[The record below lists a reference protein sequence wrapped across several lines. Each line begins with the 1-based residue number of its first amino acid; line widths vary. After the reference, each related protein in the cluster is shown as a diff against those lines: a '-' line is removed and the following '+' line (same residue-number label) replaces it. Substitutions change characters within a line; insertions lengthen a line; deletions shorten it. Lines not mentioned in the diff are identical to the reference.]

1 MSELRV
7 MSVMAHQDDFEFE
20 AAGFFSKLR
29 QYYGSN
35 VKLKILTVS
44 RGGSGHHIHD
54 TETTAAIRDLEAR
67 KSAEIIGAEYENLTQ
82 LDGTH
87 VPAQVFCDRNM
98 LGGLWNAIREFAP
111 DYIISPPV
119 AVNPLAGVHIDHQHT
134 AEAVRLVA
142 YQLGVPN
149 AYPTMKGARI
159 LRYKV
164 PVILN
169 CVDNYA
175 QEPTWSFRVDV
186 EEFREQKIN
195 MLRCHKSQIEE
206 WLPFVNNLDKE
217 TVPEW
222 SYEKWLSS
230 IELRHTQ
237 RNRLCGFETS
247 KWHEYFA
254 VTGWGGG
261 RWDDPKI
268 IEKIKRDFPFV
279 FVGR

>member
-1 MSELRV
+1 MKELRV

-20 AAGFFSKLR
+20 AAGFFAKLKSH
-29 QYYGSN
+29 YGDQ
-35 VKLKILTVS
+35 VKLKILTTS

-54 TETTAAIRDLEAR
+54 IETTAKIRDIEAR
-67 KSAEIIGAEYENLTQ
+67 KSAEIAGAEYENLIQ

-87 VPAQVFCDRNM
+87 ISGQVFCDRNM

-119 AVNPLAGVHIDHQHT
+119 AVNPLAGIHIDHQHT

-149 AYPTMKGARI
+149 AYPTMKGERI

-169 CVDNYA
+169 CIDNYA
-175 QEPTWSFRVDV
+175 CEPVWNFRIDV
-186 EEFREQKIN
+186 EEHKQQKID

-206 WLPFVNNLDKE
+206 WLPFVNNLDME
-217 TVPEW
+217 TPPEW
-222 SYEKWLSS
+222 SYETWLDS
-230 IELRHTQ
+230 IETRHAR
-237 RNRLCGFETS
+237 RNLLCGINSSAWNEFFS
-247 KWHEYFA
+247 I
-254 VTGWGGG
+254 TGWSGK
-261 RWDDPKI
+261 RWDAP
-268 IEKIKRDFPFV
+268 ELMEQIKRDFPFIIP
-279 FVGR
+279 GQ